1 VHLRSPRRSLTTAR
15 TLAQGDR
22 RFPPF
27 SSDADVCYKEAS
39 RRRCPPMKAGVVALE
54 AIWVTVSVCVSDG
67 GRYPAVRG
75 RM

>member
-1 VHLRSPRRSLTTAR
+1 
-15 TLAQGDR
+15 
-22 RFPPF
+22 
-27 SSDADVCYKEAS
+27 
-39 RRRCPPMKAGVVALE
+39 MKAGVVALE